1 MNSRGMKITEFL
13 LIWVCLTGC
22 ATMSDVV
29 QSKERG
35 RGTSKVYPVN
45 ADQAWDIAKTVFRW
59 ERTDAVEE
67 HRSEGYMLTSSG
79 ESLISWGTVMGVWI
93 EPVNNGSTKVT
104 AVIKRKN
111 PTEVLTS
118 LTEAIFHEDFEM
130 AARIKAGRS
139 FTPAPATVRSPSVP
153 PEEPTTSITA
163 PLPAGTD
170 VVTVTWTFANIRS
183 GAGDDFSL
191 LTTVKRGDRLTVIGE
206 DGDWL
211 NVRLENGQEGWINS
225 KKAR

>member
-1 MNSRGMKITEFL
+1 
-13 LIWVCLTGC
+13 
-22 ATMSDVV
+22 MSDLV

-35 RGTSKVYPVN
+35 RGTSKVYHVN
-45 ADQAWDIAKTVFRW
+45 ADQAWEIARTVFRW

-79 ESLISWGTVMGVWI
+79 ESLISWGTVMGVWV
-93 EPVNNGSTKVT
+93 EPVNRDSTRVT
-104 AVIKRKN
+104 VVIKRKN

-118 LTEAIFHEDFEM
+118 LTEATFHEDFEM

-139 FTPAPATVRSPSVP
+139 LTRTPPAAKPQSAL
-153 PEEPTTSITA
+153 PEESTTSKVVTSSV
-163 PLPAGTD
+163 

-183 GAGDDFSL
+183 EAGDDFSL
-191 LTTVKRGDRLTVIGE
+191 VATVKRGDRLTVIGE

-225 KKAR
+225 KMAR

>member
-1 MNSRGMKITEFL
+1 MNSRGMKITGFL

-45 ADQAWDIAKTVFRW
+45 ADQAWEIAKTVFRW

>member
-1 MNSRGMKITEFL
+1 
-13 LIWVCLTGC
+13 
-22 ATMSDVV
+22 MSDVV

-45 ADQAWDIAKTVFRW
+45 ADQAWEIAKTVFRW

-93 EPVNNGSTKVT
+93 EPVDNGSTKVT

-163 PLPAGTD
+163 PLPTGTD

>member
-1 MNSRGMKITEFL
+1 MNSRGMKITGFL

-45 ADQAWDIAKTVFRW
+45 ADQAWEIAKTVFRW

-191 LTTVKRGDRLTVIGE
+191 LTTVKRGDR
-206 DGDWL
+206 
-211 NVRLENGQEGWINS
+211 
-225 KKAR
+225 